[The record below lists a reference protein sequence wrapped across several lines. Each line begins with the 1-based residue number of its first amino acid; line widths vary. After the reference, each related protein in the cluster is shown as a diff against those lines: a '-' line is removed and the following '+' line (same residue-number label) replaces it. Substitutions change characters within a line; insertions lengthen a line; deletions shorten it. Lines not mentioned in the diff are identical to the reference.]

1 MSFGAFECEAATGSE
16 IDREALL
23 AIKAHIR
30 KDPLGALIS
39 WNDTLPFCMWLGVT
53 CISRDQRVMFLDLSS
68 LNLEGSV
75 SPFIGNL
82 SYLVGINF
90 QVNNLDGEIPHEI
103 GNLFNLQ
110 LLNLSYNFF
119 QANEFS
125 SDNLIGVGSLGSVY
139 KGILNKDEK
148 VVAVKVLNLENRGAL
163 KSIVAE
169 CETLINVQHRNLI
182 KVMTVCS
189 SADFKGNDFK
199 ALVFEYLPNGNLD
212 KWLHL
217 EVDGQNHLHKLT
229 FTQRVL
235 LDMSLHNMDWVV
247 RRLHRV
253 MYIVMEFSCWRCSLV
268 KGQRMRCSKMV

>member
-1 MSFGAFECEAATGSE
+1 MASFSYIASLFLLLLCMSFGAFECEAATGSE

-119 QANEFS
+119 QGEILTRLTNCSDLTEIDLASNNFAGSIPVSIDSLPNLKVLWLNKNSHRKHPTFTWESLFAYGSLFS
-125 SDNLIGVGSLGSVY
+125 SEQS
-139 KGILNKDEK
+139 
-148 VVAVKVLNLENRGAL
+148 
-163 KSIVAE
+163 
-169 CETLINVQHRNLI
+169 
-182 KVMTVCS
+182 
-189 SADFKGNDFK
+189 
-199 ALVFEYLPNGNLD
+199 
-212 KWLHL
+212 
-217 EVDGQNHLHKLT
+217 
-229 FTQRVL
+229 
-235 LDMSLHNMDWVV
+235 
-247 RRLHRV
+247 
-253 MYIVMEFSCWRCSLV
+253 
-268 KGQRMRCSKMV
+268 

>member
-1 MSFGAFECEAATGSE
+1 ME
-16 IDREALL
+16 
-23 AIKAHIR
+23 
-30 KDPLGALIS
+30 
-39 WNDTLPFCMWLGVT
+39 
-53 CISRDQRVMFLDLSS
+53 DQYMK
-68 LNLEGSV
+68 
-75 SPFIGNL
+75 L
-82 SYLVGINF
+82 SYRELCI
-90 QVNNLDGEIPHEI
+90 
-103 GNLFNLQ
+103 
-110 LLNLSYNFF
+110 
-119 QANEFS
+119 ATNEFS

-229 FTQRVL
+229 FTQRLNIAMEVASALEYLHHHCQTPIAHSDLKPSNIL
-235 LDMSLHNMDWVV
+235 LNNDMSAHVGDFGLSKLLREMGESFSHNQTSS
-247 RRLHRV
+247 
-253 MYIVMEFSCWRCSLV
+253 IGI
-268 KGQRMRCSKMV
+268 KGSIGYVPP

>member
-23 AIKAHIR
+23 AIKAQIR

-110 LLNLSYNFF
+110 LLNLSYNSF
-119 QANEFS
+119 QGSIPVSIDSLPNLKVLWLNKNSHRKHPTFTWESLFAYGSLFS
-125 SDNLIGVGSLGSVY
+125 SEQS
-139 KGILNKDEK
+139 
-148 VVAVKVLNLENRGAL
+148 
-163 KSIVAE
+163 
-169 CETLINVQHRNLI
+169 
-182 KVMTVCS
+182 
-189 SADFKGNDFK
+189 
-199 ALVFEYLPNGNLD
+199 
-212 KWLHL
+212 
-217 EVDGQNHLHKLT
+217 
-229 FTQRVL
+229 
-235 LDMSLHNMDWVV
+235 
-247 RRLHRV
+247 
-253 MYIVMEFSCWRCSLV
+253 
-268 KGQRMRCSKMV
+268 